1 MKYQL
6 IIFDM
11 DGTLVQSEDCG
22 SQALID
28 VVPALPDTAAQI
40 TEQYRGVRLADIIN
54 DIERRFPGAVPENC
68 AALYREREKEL
79 SSLMVTP
86 SDGVDQMLAALTVKK
101 CIASNAPIEKT
112 NRSLDICGI
121 AHYFNDAVFSAY
133 QVEAWKPDPTL
144 FERVAAFYG
153 VVPENCLVV
162 EDSDVGIRAAQAA
175 GMTPVFYDPFEM
187 SAPYDGV
194 ARITALSELVEIANE

>member
-1 MKYQL
+1 MNYQL

-40 TEQYRGVRLADIIN
+40 TEQYRGVRFADILK
-54 DIERRFPGAVPENC
+54 DIERRFPGVVPENC
-68 AALYREREKEL
+68 VALYRAREKAL
-79 SSLMVTP
+79 ASTMVTP
-86 SDGVDQMLAALTVKK
+86 SEGVDQMLSALTTKM
-101 CIASNAPIEKT
+101 CIASNAPVEKT
-112 NRSLDICGI
+112 KRSLDICGI
-121 AHYFNDAVFSAY
+121 ARHFDEAVFSAY

-153 VVPENCLVV
+153 VSPENCVVV
-162 EDSDVGIRAAQAA
+162 EDSDVGIKAAKAA
-175 GMTPVFYDPFEM
+175 GMTTVFYDPFES
-187 SAPYDGV
+187 SAQYEGV
-194 ARITALSELVEIANE
+194 IRITALSELVEIANG